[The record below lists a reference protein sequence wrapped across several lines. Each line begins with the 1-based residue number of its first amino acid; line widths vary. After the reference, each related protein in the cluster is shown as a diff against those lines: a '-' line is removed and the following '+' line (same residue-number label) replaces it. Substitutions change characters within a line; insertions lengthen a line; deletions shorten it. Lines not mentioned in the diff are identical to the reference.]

1 VHLAIEF
8 SSDLFFSLLL
18 PPIIFSG
25 GYIISKRQFFRNF
38 RIISFY
44 AVIGTLIC
52 FLISASAS
60 VLFHSWGLVQI
71 PLLDLVMVISVL
83 CATDAVAA
91 VTLIKEKQFPVLNS
105 VLAGEGIINDGI
117 AIAIYRAIL
126 VLKD

>member
-1 VHLAIEF
+1 
-8 SSDLFFSLLL
+8 
-18 PPIIFSG
+18 
-25 GYIISKRQFFRNF
+25 
-38 RIISFY
+38 
-44 AVIGTLIC
+44 
-52 FLISASAS
+52 
-60 VLFHSWGLVQI
+60 
-71 PLLDLVMVISVL
+71 MVISVL